1 MIDAVLNPCAN
12 KAFRSVHVV
21 PRRVEVF

>member
-1 MIDAVLNPCAN
+1 VIDAVLNPCAN